1 MTWPWAGPVSPQ
13 WWHML
18 SPAPCTSYRFADLPQ
33 PIHLGG
39 FEGGCCA
46 MRAHQKQINNMSNI
60 ILSVCVRQ
68 VLSGWVGCCILLCCA
83 VLCTAVHC
91 CALLCCAVHCCAVH
105 CCAVHCCA
113 GRCHCAEQQ
122 AKPGTARLF
131 QAVQLGQLCMHSVSI
146 SLALL
151 RQTDYCKR
159 TSCRFQAT

>member
-83 VLCTAVHC
+83 VLCCAVLCCALLCTAVHC
-91 CALLCCAVHCCAVH
+91 CAVLCTAVLCTAVLG
-105 CCAVHCCA
+105 AATVLSS
-113 GRCHCAEQQ
+113 RQSLEL
-122 AKPGTARLF
+122 PGCFKQCSWASY
-131 QAVQLGQLCMHSVSI
+131 ACIVCP
-146 SLALL
+146 
-151 RQTDYCKR
+151 
-159 TSCRFQAT
+159 